1 MPFCESIMADY
12 PLNIKLTDR
21 LCVVV
26 GGGTVGRRKIAGLL
40 AAGARVRL
48 IDPQPPTLEV
58 TDHLEIVV
66 RNYQVSDLNKAFLVF
81 AATGN
86 SELDRAISAEA
97 RHQGALVNLPGEP
110 AAGDFTLPA
119 VLRRGDLTVSIST
132 AGRSPALAAS
142 LKGQLSEWLPCHWAT
157 VLEILSSV
165 RDKHL
170 AEPDQ
175 NHYNRQTIDMLLKA
189 GLVES
194 VSAGQ
199 TIAIDH
205 LLKQTLG
212 DGYTLKELAIE
223 LPSKPL

>member
-1 MPFCESIMADY
+1 MADY
-12 PLNIKLTDR
+12 PLNIELAER

-26 GGGTVGRRKIAGLL
+26 GGGPVGRRKVAGLL

-48 IDPQPPTLEV
+48 IDPQPPAFELA
-58 TDHLEIVV
+58 DRLEIVA
-66 RNYQVSDLNKAFLVF
+66 RNYRTSDLNKAFLVF
-81 AATGN
+81 ATTGN
-86 SELDRAISAEA
+86 DELDRAIAIEA

-110 AAGDFTLPA
+110 AAGNFTLPA

-157 VLEILSSV
+157 ALEILSAV

-170 AEPDQ
+170 AEPGQ
-175 NHYNRQTIDMLLKA
+175 SHYNRQTVDMLLKA
-189 GLVES
+189 GLVEL

-199 TIAIDH
+199 TAATDH
-205 LLKQTLG
+205 LLKQALG

>member
-1 MPFCESIMADY
+1 MADY
-12 PLNIKLTDR
+12 PLNIELADR

-26 GGGTVGRRKIAGLL
+26 GGGTVGRRKVTGLL

-48 IDPQPPTLEV
+48 IDPQPPAFER
-58 TDHLEIVV
+58 TDRLEIVA
-66 RNYQVSDLNKAFLVF
+66 RGYQVEDLNNAFLVF

-86 SELDRAISAEA
+86 GELDRTIATEA

-110 AAGDFTLPA
+110 ATGDFSLPS
-119 VLRRGDLTVSIST
+119 VLRRGDLTVSVST

-142 LKGQLSEWLPCHWAT
+142 LKEQLSEWLPCHWAT
-157 VLEILSSV
+157 VLEILAAA

-170 AEPDQ
+170 AEPGQ
-175 NHYNRQTIDMLLKA
+175 SHYNRHTVDMLLKTE
-189 GLVES
+189 LVEL

-199 TIAIDH
+199 TAAIDR
-205 LLKQTLG
+205 LLTQTLG
-212 DGYTLKELAIE
+212 HGYTLKELAIE

>member
-1 MPFCESIMADY
+1 MADY
-12 PLNIKLTDR
+12 PLNIELADR

-26 GGGTVGRRKIAGLL
+26 GGGPVGRRKVAGLL

-48 IDPQPPTLEV
+48 IDPQPPAFELA
-58 TDHLEIVV
+58 DRLEIVA
-66 RNYQVSDLNKAFLVF
+66 RSYRAEDLDKAFLVF

-86 SELDRAISAEA
+86 GELDRSIATEA
-97 RHQGALVNLPGEP
+97 RRQGALINLPGEP
-110 AAGDFTLPA
+110 TAGDFTLPA

-157 VLEILSSV
+157 ALEILAVV

-170 AEPDQ
+170 AEPGQ
-175 NHYNRQTIDMLLKA
+175 SHYNRQAVDMLLKT
-189 GLVES
+189 GLVELIT
-194 VSAGQ
+194 AGQ
-199 TIAIDH
+199 TAAIDR

-212 DGYTLKELAIE
+212 DGYSLKELGVK
-223 LPSKPL
+223 LPSNPL